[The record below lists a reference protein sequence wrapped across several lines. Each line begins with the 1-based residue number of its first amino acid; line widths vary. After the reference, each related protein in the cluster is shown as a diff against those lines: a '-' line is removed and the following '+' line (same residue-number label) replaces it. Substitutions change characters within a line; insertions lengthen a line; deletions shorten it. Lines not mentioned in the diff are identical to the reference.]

1 MVGPVGVLVLAD
13 DAVLLLAALL
23 LAELGVGEVEG
34 AEGEGGKDLLGDELE
49 GQEAKQLG
57 SGRTQL
63 VRPVF
68 GALLLQVK

>member
-34 AEGEGGKDLLGDELE
+34 LEAE
-49 GQEAKQLG
+49 QLG